1 MHNKANMMR
10 ALIIF
15 IKNPAEGMVK
25 TRLAAT
31 LGDKAALGI
40 YKKLL
45 AYTKVV
51 TSAVYADKYI
61 YYSSHI
67 EANDEWNEADFVKEL
82 QTGNDLGE
90 RMCNAFAG
98 LFNKGYGQVAI
109 IGSDCP
115 DITADLIQQAFLELD
130 QSDIVIG
137 PATDGGYYLLALN
150 KMYPAI
156 FENITW
162 STNHVLEQTL
172 AICKSINKAFHLLPV
187 LSDVDVEGDIVGREE
202 FFLLKK

>member
-1 MHNKANMMR
+1 MNR

-15 IKNPAEGMVK
+15 IKNPSEGAVK

-45 AYTKVV
+45 AHTNAV
-51 TSAVYADKYI
+51 TSGVYADKYI

-67 EANDEWNEADFVKEL
+67 EANDEWNEAEFVKEL

-90 RMCNAFAG
+90 RMRNAFAI
-98 LFNKGYGQVAI
+98 LFNKGYEQVAI

-115 DITADLIQQAFLELD
+115 DITADLIEQSYKELNG
-130 QSDIVIG
+130 SDIVIG
-137 PATDGGYYLLALN
+137 PATDGGYYLLALK
-150 KMYPAI
+150 KMYPVF

-162 STNHVLEQTL
+162 STNQVLLQTL
-172 AICKSINKAFHLLPV
+172 AICERTHTSYYLLPV
-187 LSDVDVEGDIVGREE
+187 LSDVDVAEDIVGREE
-202 FFLLKK
+202 FFSLKK